1 MVLTCVCHYLKFM
14 KIKGKNIIV
23 TGGGNGIGRELVLG
37 LLKRGA
43 NVIAID
49 MNQEYLSETLNL
61 AGNMANNCTIKR
73 LNVADRDAV
82 FAFARELENASI
94 PVDGIIN
101 NAGIIQPF
109 VKVRDL
115 EFDDIEKVMNVNF
128 YGTVNMVK
136 AFLPGMLNKQD
147 AHIVNISS
155 MGGFLPVPGQAIYG
169 ATKAAVK
176 LFTEALYAEL
186 LSTNV
191 KVSVVFPGATG
202 TNIAANSGI
211 QIKQTE
217 ATKNSSIKALS
228 PAKAAEII
236 ISGMESDKFRILIGQ
251 DSRFMDF
258 LSRLSPGF
266 ATRFIQKK
274 MKSLLPD

>member
-1 MVLTCVCHYLKFM
+1 M
-14 KIKGKNIIV
+14 KVNGKNIIV

-37 LLKRGA
+37 LLRKGA
-43 NVIAID
+43 RVIAAD
-49 MNQEYLSETLNL
+49 MNQDFLNETLEL
-61 AGNMANNCTIKR
+61 AGNLGVNCTIKQ
-73 LNVADRDAV
+73 LNITDRDAV
-82 FAFARELENASI
+82 YAFEGELKNASI
-94 PVDGIIN
+94 PVHGIIN

-115 EFDDIEKVMNVNF
+115 EFHDMEKVMNVNF

-136 AFLPGMLNKQD
+136 AFLPGMLNEMD
-147 AHIVNISS
+147 AHIVNVSS

-211 QIKQTE
+211 QIKQTGL
-217 ATKNSSIKALS
+217 TKNSSITSLS
-228 PAKAAEII
+228 PAKAAETI
-236 ISGMESDKFRILIGQ
+236 ISGMESDKFRILVGQ
-251 DSRFMDF
+251 DARFMDF

-274 MKSLLPD
+274 MKNLLE